1 MLNAL
6 ARITLAVLALFI
18 AGLLIFNARSLYE
31 GIFFYLAKGFTYQP
45 TPAHPVSQTG
55 RFASLYDLVRL
66 TNVGRQDY
74 ILAHLDQ
81 SKLLVT
87 KIPVADSPIPNI
99 FVRFQPEGPYTLF
112 SAHYDKAYDNVKY
125 QGASDNTAAD
135 SVLLASV
142 ADLVQR
148 GYHGPAAFL
157 FVAAEETGLQGSA
170 AFVEYARSNGIAIR
184 EDINFDDLGR
194 GSLVLRPSAPVPG
207 YIFAIPFYGD
217 IAFDGSQFRPSPPYP
232 PANPRLT
239 QALRQVQPGMIVLER
254 FTALSD
260 SNTFQA
266 NGIDAVTVSAD
277 DMRYL
282 ELTWDTYYDQVQLV
296 DEQNLDLAFDLV
308 TRYAQRLDGH

>member
-6 ARITLAVLALFI
+6 ARIIFAVLALVL

-31 GIFFYLAKGFTYQP
+31 GIFFYLAKDVTYQP
-45 TPAHPVSQTG
+45 TPEHPVNRSG

-74 ILAHLDQ
+74 ILAHLDP
-81 SKLLVT
+81 SRLLVT
-87 KIPVADSPIPNI
+87 KIPVPNSPVPNI
-99 FVRFQPEGPYTLF
+99 LVRFQSQGPYTLF
-112 SAHYDKAYDNVKY
+112 SAHYDKAYDNTEY

-135 SVLLASV
+135 SVLLASI
-142 ADLVQR
+142 ANLVER
-148 GYHGPAAFL
+148 DYHGPAAFL

-170 AFVEYARSNGIAIR
+170 AFVEYAHSNGIAIR

-194 GSLVLRPSAPVPG
+194 GNLAIRPSAPVPG
-207 YIFAIPFYGD
+207 YVFGIPLYGD
-217 IAFDGSQFRPSPPYP
+217 IAFDGSQFRPSPAYP
-232 PANPRLT
+232 PANPRLI
-239 QALRQVQPGMIVLER
+239 QALQRVQPRILVLER

-266 NGIDAVTVSAD
+266 NGIDAVTISAD

-282 ELTWDTYYDQVQLV
+282 ELTWDTYYDKVELV
-296 DEQNLDLAFDLV
+296 DEQNLALAFDLI
-308 TRYAQRLDGH
+308 TQYAERIDGR